1 MKNTIK
7 ILTSLLLLT
16 SMLLSIVSCG
26 TVSAANLM
34 DDVKAQAV
42 TGKTAD
48 EKFISS
54 QMDFA
59 AEIFRLSAKESDY
72 ENTLISPL
80 SIMVALAMTANG
92 ADGETRAQMEEILGA
107 EITLDDLNEYL
118 YSYLNTLPSSEKYKV
133 HLANSIWARDG
144 KLEPQKDF
152 LQTVANYYG
161 ADFYK
166 APFDTST
173 VEDVNAWV
181 KKNTSGMIDKIINEI
196 TPTTVMY
203 LINALSFDAEWAE
216 KYEKSDVHDRTFT
229 TLSGETQ
236 TVSMMYSE
244 ESKYIED
251 ENTSGFIKDYADGK
265 YSFVALLPDEN
276 VDFEDYVS
284 SLTGEKIEALMK
296 SKQRTAV
303 DAGLPQF
310 EYSYDISLVEVL
322 KTMGMTDAFDAT
334 GADFSKIGKTVDG
347 NPLYISEV
355 LHKTFISVDT
365 ERTKAAAIT
374 LVAME
379 ECTSVAI
386 TKSVILDRPFVYMI
400 VENET
405 ELPIFIG
412 TVTAIG

>member
-1 MKNTIK
+1 MKNIVK

-26 TVSAANLM
+26 TVHAANLM
-34 DDVKAQAV
+34 DGVTAQAV
-42 TGKTAD
+42 TGKNAD

-59 AEIFRLSAKESDY
+59 AELFRRAAAESDC

-80 SIMVALAMTANG
+80 SVMIALAMTANG
-92 ADGETRAQMEEILGA
+92 ADGETRMQMEEILGA
-107 EITLDDLNEYL
+107 GISLDELNEYL
-118 YSYLNTLPSSEKYKV
+118 YRYLDTLPSSEKYKV
-133 HLANSIWARDG
+133 HLANSIWAREG
-144 KLEPQKDF
+144 KLEPQKNF
-152 LQTVANYYG
+152 LQINADYYG
-161 ADFYK
+161 ADVYK

-181 KKNTSGMIDKIINEI
+181 KKHTGGMIDKIINEI
-196 TPTTVMY
+196 SPATVMY

-251 ENTSGFIKDYADGK
+251 ENTTGFIKDYADGK

-276 VDFEDYVS
+276 VDFEEYVS
-284 SLTGEKIEALMK
+284 SLTGEKISALMK
-296 SKQRTAV
+296 NKQRTAV
-303 DAGLPQF
+303 IAELPKF
-310 EYSYDISLVEVL
+310 EYAYDISLVEIL

-334 GADFSKIGKTVDG
+334 NADFSKIGKTVDG

-355 LHKTFISVDT
+355 LHRTFISVDT
-365 ERTKAAAIT
+365 ERTKAAAVT
-374 LVAME
+374 LVATD
-379 ECTSVAI
+379 ECTIAVI